1 MFPGFFIL
9 SLIDLLPNNHYHI
22 TMAFAVSQQLNRYYN
37 LYKDID
43 VTFSKEVASAL
54 SFDPKQVFVRAA
66 GGQWPCII
74 NSASMTKAKIICGKK
89 SGFIENLRNGVTSAN
104 IRFAFFDTEGKA
116 PLSFFVAA
124 KLVGISSY
132 EAGNHDLVLITFE
145 YTQRAPD
152 DLIEKL
158 GILLEANINSQKR
171 QNERVVITPEISRKI
186 GLVEK
191 GTVVYVDAVPRR
203 CLIRDLSFS
212 GAKIF
217 LVGVANFLMNKEV
230 ILRFAFEDPRSAF
243 GIKGRIVRTEPVE
256 GRKDL
261 VALAVNYYPQNI
273 PMMYKM
279 YLNKHFSV
287 VRKSNSDGF
296 GDDFLEDVAPD
307 SDSVSSPA
315 ASTAPLTPPPADSAP
330 EQASQQ

>member
-1 MFPGFFIL
+1 
-9 SLIDLLPNNHYHI
+9 
-22 TMAFAVSQQLNRYYN
+22 MAFAVSQQLNRYYN

-43 VTFSKEVASAL
+43 VTFSKEVVSTL
-54 SFDPKQVFVRAA
+54 NFDPKQVFVRAA

-171 QNERVVITPEISRKI
+171 QNERVIITPEINRRI

-203 CLIRDLSFS
+203 CIIRDMSFS
-212 GAKIF
+212 GAKIL

-296 GDDFLEDVAPD
+296 GDDFLGDVAPD

-315 ASTAPLTPPPADSAP
+315 ASTAPLTPPPADSAS

>member
-1 MFPGFFIL
+1 M
-9 SLIDLLPNNHYHI
+9 PNNHYHI
-22 TMAFAVSQQLNRYYN
+22 TMAFAVSQQLNRYYD
-37 LYKDID
+37 LYKNID
-43 VTFSKEVASAL
+43 VTFSKEVVSTL

-212 GAKIF
+212 GAKIL

-243 GIKGRIVRTEPVE
+243 GIKGRTVRTESVE

-261 VALAVNYYPQNI
+261 VALAIQYYPQNI

-279 YLNKHFSV
+279 YLNKYFSV
-287 VRKSNSDGF
+287 MRKQSSDGF
-296 GDDFLEDVAPD
+296 GDDFLEDVAP
-307 SDSVSSPA
+307 VSSA
-315 ASTAPLTPPPADSAP
+315 APFSSPIDTTMTPLTPPPADSAP

>member
-1 MFPGFFIL
+1 
-9 SLIDLLPNNHYHI
+9 
-22 TMAFAVSQQLNRYYN
+22 MAFAVSQQLNRYYN

-43 VTFSKEVASAL
+43 VTFSKEVVSTL
-54 SFDPKQVFVRAA
+54 NFDPKQVFVRCS

-89 SGFIENLRNGVTSAN
+89 SGFIDKLRSGITSVN
-104 IRFAFFDTEGKA
+104 IRFAFFDTEGKES
-116 PLSFFVAA
+116 LSFFVAA

-132 EAGNHDLVLITFE
+132 ETGSHELVLITFE

-171 QNERVVITPEISRKI
+171 QNERVAITPEISRRI

-191 GTVVYVDAVPRR
+191 GTVVYVDAIPRR
-203 CLIRDLSFS
+203 CIIRDLSFS
-212 GAKIF
+212 GAKIL

-230 ILRFAFEDPRSAF
+230 TLRFAFDDPRSVF

-287 VRKSNSDGF
+287 VRKSHSDGF
-296 GDDFLEDVAPD
+296 GDDFLEDVAPA
-307 SDSVSSPA
+307 SSVPPISPP
-315 ASTAPLTPPPADSAP
+315 ASNNAAPLEPPHEDVVP
-330 EQASQQ
+330 EHPLEK

>member
-1 MFPGFFIL
+1 
-9 SLIDLLPNNHYHI
+9 
-22 TMAFAVSQQLNRYYN
+22 MAFAASQQLNRYYN
-37 LYKDID
+37 LYKNID
-43 VTFSKEVASAL
+43 VTFSKEVVSTL
-54 SFDPKQVFVRAA
+54 NFEPKQVFVRCS

-89 SGFIENLRNGVTSAN
+89 SGFLDRLRSGITSVN
-104 IRFAFFDTEGKA
+104 IRFAFFDTEGKDS
-116 PLSFFVAA
+116 LSFFVAA

-132 EAGNHDLVLITFE
+132 EVGNQDLVLITFE

-171 QNERVVITPEISRKI
+171 QNERIVITPEISRKI

-191 GTVVYVDAVPRR
+191 GTVVYIDAVPRR

-212 GAKIF
+212 GAKIL
-217 LVGVANFLMNKEV
+217 LVGIANFLMNKEI
-230 ILRFAFEDPRSAF
+230 ILRFAFDDPQSVF
-243 GIKGRIVRTEPVE
+243 GIKGRAIRTEPVE

-261 VALAVNYYPQNI
+261 VALAVQYYPKSI

-279 YLNKHFSV
+279 YLNKYFSV
-287 VRKSNSDGF
+287 MRKPASDGF
-296 GDDFLEDVAPD
+296 GDDFLEDVAPPT
-307 SDSVSSPA
+307 SFEPVSSPI
-315 ASTAPLTPPPADSAP
+315 SSNTPPLTPPPADSAP
-330 EQASQQ
+330 EQIP

>member
-1 MFPGFFIL
+1 
-9 SLIDLLPNNHYHI
+9 
-22 TMAFAVSQQLNRYYN
+22 MAFAVSQQLNRYYD
-37 LYKDID
+37 LYKNID
-43 VTFSKEVASAL
+43 VTFSKEVVSTL
-54 SFDPKQVFVRAA
+54 NFDPKQVFVRAA

-212 GAKIF
+212 GAKIL

-243 GIKGRIVRTEPVE
+243 GIKGRTVRTESVE

-261 VALAVNYYPQNI
+261 VALAIQYYPQNI

-279 YLNKHFSV
+279 YLNKYFSV
-287 VRKSNSDGF
+287 MRKQSSDGF
-296 GDDFLEDVAPD
+296 GDDFLEDVAP
-307 SDSVSSPA
+307 VSSA
-315 ASTAPLTPPPADSAP
+315 APFSSPIDTTMTPLTPPPADSAP

>member
-1 MFPGFFIL
+1 
-9 SLIDLLPNNHYHI
+9 
-22 TMAFAVSQQLNRYYN
+22 MAFAVSQQLNRYYN

-43 VTFSKEVASAL
+43 VTFSKEVVL
-54 SFDPKQVFVRAA
+54 TLNFDPKQVFVRAA

-132 EAGNHDLVLITFE
+132 EAGNYDLVLITFE

-158 GILLEANINSQKR
+158 GILLEANMNSQKR
-171 QNERVVITPEISRKI
+171 QNERVMITPEISRRI

-191 GTVVYVDAVPRR
+191 GTVAYVDAIPRR

-212 GAKIF
+212 GAKIL

-230 ILRFAFEDPRSAF
+230 TLRFAFEDPHSVF
-243 GIKGRIVRTEPVE
+243 GIKGRAVRTEPVE

-261 VALAVNYYPQNI
+261 VALAIQYYPQNI

-287 VRKSNSDGF
+287 VRKSNSGGF
-296 GDDFLEDVAPD
+296 GDDFLDDVDPTPSSAP
-307 SDSVSSPA
+307 VSAPS
-315 ASTAPLTPPPADSAP
+315 SGTDPLTPPPAAPALEQSA
-330 EQASQQ
+330 QQ

>member
-1 MFPGFFIL
+1 
-9 SLIDLLPNNHYHI
+9 
-22 TMAFAVSQQLNRYYN
+22 MAFAVSQQLNRYYN

-43 VTFSKEVASAL
+43 VTFSKEVVSTL
-54 SFDPKQVFVRAA
+54 NFDPKQVFVRCS

-89 SGFIENLRNGVTSAN
+89 SGFIDKLRSGITSVN
-104 IRFAFFDTEGKA
+104 IRFAFFDSDGKDS
-116 PLSFFVAA
+116 LSFFVAA
-124 KLVGISSY
+124 KLIGLSAY

-158 GILLEANINSQKR
+158 GLLLEANINSQKR
-171 QNERVVITPEISRKI
+171 QNERVMLTPEISRRI

-191 GTVVYVDAVPRR
+191 GTVVYVDNVPRR
-203 CLIRDLSFS
+203 CIIRDLSFS
-212 GAKIF
+212 GSKIL

-230 ILRFAFEDPRSAF
+230 ILRFTFEDPHSVF
-243 GIKGRIVRTEPVE
+243 GIKGRTIRTEPVE

-261 VALAVNYYPQNI
+261 VAVAIQYYPQSI

-287 VRKSNSDGF
+287 FRKSSSAGF
-296 GDDFLEDVAPD
+296 GDDFLDDVAPAE
-307 SDSVSSPA
+307 SFSQSEGLEQPSLNPLPPNA
-315 ASTAPLTPPPADSAP
+315 ASDQVSA
-330 EQASQQ
+330 E

>member
-1 MFPGFFIL
+1 
-9 SLIDLLPNNHYHI
+9 
-22 TMAFAVSQQLNRYYN
+22 MAFAVSQQLNKYYD
-37 LYKDID
+37 LYKNID

-54 SFDPKQVFVRAA
+54 NFDPKQVFVRCS

-89 SGFIENLRNGVTSAN
+89 SGFLDRLRSGVTSVN
-104 IRFAFFDTEGKA
+104 IRFAFFDTEGKDS
-116 PLSFFVAA
+116 LSFFVAA

-132 EAGNHDLVLITFE
+132 ETGNQDLVLITFE

-171 QNERVVITPEISRKI
+171 RNERIVITPEISRKI

-191 GTVVYVDAVPRR
+191 GTVVYIDAVPRR
-203 CLIRDLSFS
+203 CLIRDISFS
-212 GAKIF
+212 GAKILLVGIATF
-217 LVGVANFLMNKEV
+217 LVNKEV
-230 ILRFAFEDPRSAF
+230 ILRFAFDDPQSVF
-243 GIKGRIVRTEPVE
+243 GIKGRAIRTEPVE

-261 VALAVNYYPQNI
+261 VALAIQYYPKNI

-279 YLNKHFSV
+279 YLNKYFSV
-287 VRKSNSDGF
+287 MRKPASDGF
-296 GDDFLEDVAPD
+296 GDDFLEDVAPAP
-307 SDSVSSPA
+307 SVS
-315 ASTAPLTPPPADSAP
+315 TALSADINAQPLTPP
-330 EQASQQ
+330 QAAFETEHPLE